1 MKKIQVYA
9 LGSPNGIKIP
19 IALEEMGLP
28 YDIHTVDIL
37 KGEQFSTDFLKIN
50 PNGKIPAVIDPNGP
64 SGKAISIM
72 ESGAILLYLAEKSGK
87 LLPQDTAKR
96 HEAIQWL
103 FFQAAN
109 VGPMFGAFGH
119 FHLYAKEQCDHPYPK
134 ARFEKETKRLLRI
147 LDEKIQGQD
156 YLIGN
161 EFGIVDISLFPWV
174 MWLDIFYKASSQL
187 ELSSYKNVSA
197 WVTRCKERPAT
208 KKGFDVYG
216 FNDVGR

>member
-1 MKKIQVYA
+1 M
-9 LGSPNGIKIP
+9 
-19 IALEEMGLP
+19 EEMGLP

-64 SGKAISIM
+64 SGKSISIM

-87 LLPQDTAKR
+87 LLPQDTAKKY
-96 HEAIQWL
+96 EAIQWL

-119 FHLYAKEQCDHPYPK
+119 FHLYGKDQCNHPYPK

-156 YLIGN
+156 YLIDN

-174 MWLDIFYKASSQL
+174 MWLDMFYKASVQL

-197 WVTRCKERPAT
+197 WVTRSKERPAT